1 MGIST
6 LTDRGRPPDRSRAIV
21 SLWVIDTISKWLRP
35 IYASAD
41 QCWQTCSTGVHCS
54 YHCIVWCRVFDPS
67 QSWWLLTTHAR
78 AVLLKWLDQ
87 LLPWTSLLPIDHLIV
102 VTCPDR
108 HRYSVSFL
116 FPYTVGNSSHVCFW
130 KRSLYCSCNKRSA
143 PLTIWQA
150 LYPHTW
156 ILRLNR
162 GARQTTKLD
171 NEIIEAA
178 TSTSLCV
185 DQDHSSE
192 PSLLTAL
199 HAGLRFP

>member
-6 LTDRGRPPDRSRAIV
+6 LADRGRPPDRSRAIV

-54 YHCIVWCRVFDPS
+54 YHCIV
-67 QSWWLLTTHAR
+67 
-78 AVLLKWLDQ
+78 WLDQ

-171 NEIIEAA
+171 NQIIEAA

-199 HAGLRFP
+199 HAGLRFS